1 MQIRFGFFGKLY
13 VLYAI
18 LGASSG
24 YEIDITFAVRDITIG
39 SIDILLICHGRAT
52 NTQMLPKETPN
63 DPFVANFIQDLKHRL
78 GCTQTEYTL
87 KPCLYLPLIA
97 KGTNVIDLAGM
108 LIKSSIGLG
117 ELSIGLQNAL
127 GIRRVKDFL
136 ISKNLAMIGSMNPL
150 VGEGQGLSL

>member
-1 MQIRFGFFGKLY
+1 MQIGFGFSGKLY

-24 YEIDITFAVRDITIG
+24 YEIDFAFAVGDITIG
-39 SIDILLICHGRAT
+39 SIDILLICHRRAT

-63 DPFVANFIQDLKHRL
+63 NPFVANFIQDLKHRL
-78 GCTQTEYTL
+78 GRTQTEYTL

-97 KGTNVIDLAGM
+97 KRTNIIDLSGM

-117 ELSIGLQNAL
+117 ELSIGLQNTL
-127 GIRRVKDFL
+127 GILRVKDFL

-150 VGEGQGLSL
+150 VGEG